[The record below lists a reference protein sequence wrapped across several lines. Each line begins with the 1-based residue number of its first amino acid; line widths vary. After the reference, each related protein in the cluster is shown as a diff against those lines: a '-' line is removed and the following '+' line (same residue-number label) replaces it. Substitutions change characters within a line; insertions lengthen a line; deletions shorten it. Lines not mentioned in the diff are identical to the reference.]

1 MTTDSGWLIHKRPQG
16 DSSLYLTLFTAEHGL
31 IRALYKG
38 ARNLKKK
45 SALQGF
51 VPLWLEWTNRQEYF
65 FIRRAE
71 LQNSPLQ
78 LNGTA
83 LICAMY
89 VNELIYLCLK
99 QPEAS
104 PDLYANY
111 EYTLMEL
118 EQCTEPAAMSIILRQ
133 FEWALLHHC
142 GAGFPLTTDIHS
154 DPIDSNKFYQFLP
167 QSGFVS
173 APNGIPGHCI
183 IAIRNN
189 QLAHAEVLQVA
200 KQVMRSAIDD
210 LVDYKPLQSR
220 KLLTTRQQ
228 PINAPGLQKTEFL
241 DNAPLPSSG

>member
-51 VPLWLEWTNRQEYF
+51 VPLWLEWSNRREYF

-71 LQNSPLQ
+71 LQKSPLT

-104 PDLYANY
+104 PDLYASY
-111 EYTLMEL
+111 EHTLFEL
-118 EQCTEPAAMSIILRQ
+118 AQCPTSTTMAIILRQ

-142 GAGFPLTTDIHS
+142 GAGFSLSTDIYS
-154 DPIDSNKFYQFLP
+154 APIEPNQFYQFTP
-167 QSGFVS
+167 PSGFVS
-173 APNGIPGHCI
+173 AHNGIPGYCI
-183 IAIRNN
+183 IAMRNN
-189 QLAHAEVLQVA
+189 QLEQPEVLQAA
-200 KQVMRSAIDD
+200 KQVMRSAIED
-210 LVDYKPLQSR
+210 LVDYHPLQSR
-220 KLLTTRQQ
+220 KLLT
-228 PINAPGLQKTEFL
+228 LQVNQCSRVAK
-241 DNAPLPSSG
+241 N